1 MIKLQR
7 AGFTETDLIFIDS
20 LPKEK
25 ITQDL
30 RELWLLD
37 INRLYSQ
44 SGFYDKEI
52 YGSYRDIDTEQAESS
67 NTFRRWLLE
76 YRNSLLNSDYLILM
90 SHIYSQQKYF
100 LYKDMLNIYS
110 NRFNQKNSINKNF
123 HRYWKDNYAQSIY
136 PYLEDKNVLVIN
148 SFGSIIQH
156 QYDSKNIYRIFPSF
170 PKIRN
175 LKHIDFPYTFFNDG
189 PHKNYFETLDYY
201 FEIISQIEFDIAL
214 VSCGSYGCIL
224 VDRIVSL
231 LSKSAITL
239 GSGIT
244 PMFGIDPNK
253 KEQYWVNEIP
263 KEYIPNNY
271 EKIDKGRYWIGTK

>member
-123 HRYWKDNYAQSIY
+123 YRYWKDNYAQSIY